1 MSWFSGVT
9 SWWTGE
15 PAAPAEPVL
24 REEEKDEMIPE
35 EPWVKAL
42 QYTSVMKRGDP
53 EDIHKE
59 PKEIILE
66 PHAKKFVLRSKDYLE
81 THIKVNSGP
90 SLLRLAG
97 SDLILE
103 KGVRKL
109 SHVSEFPETLPMLHP
124 ERRFLVINWQL
135 PASPPFS
142 FVVTYV
148 FPNEEE
154 RAEMRSKMTEEERA
168 IEENAWNL
176 LEKFVSDDPEV
187 DEKWRNSRFKLIPQ
201 IVEGPWYVRTVTP
214 SNVPALICN
223 KLATTYIRGPNY
235 FELDIDITTSLTANT
250 IWSVV
255 SGVTASLVI
264 DLAWVIQGNTIE
276 ELPEQILGTIR
287 LSRIVLSPDLVRVV
301 TRPPKPE
308 DEKKEGEAA
317 ADGKPAEEKPAEE
330 KPAEEKPAEEK
341 PAEEKPAEEKPA
353 EEKPAEEK
361 PAEEKPAE
369 EKPAEEKPA
378 EEKPAEEKPA
388 EEKPA
393 EEKPAEEKPAEEKP
407 AEEKPAEEKPA
418 EEKPAEEK
426 PAEEKPAEEKPAEEK
441 PAEEKPAEEKP
452 AEEKPAEE
460 KPAEEKPAEEKPAEE
475 KPAEEKPTEAQ

>member
-15 PAAPAEPVL
+15 PAAPPEPVVK
-24 REEEKDEMIPE
+24 EEEKDEMIPE
-35 EPWVKAL
+35 ESWVKAL
-42 QYTSVMKRGDP
+42 GYDSVLKRGNP

-59 PKEIILE
+59 PKEMILE
-66 PHAKKFVLRSKDYLE
+66 PHARKFVLRSKDYLE
-81 THIKVNSGP
+81 TRIKIHSGP
-90 SLLRLAG
+90 ALLRLIG

-103 KGVRKL
+103 KGVNKL
-109 SHVSEFPETLPMLHP
+109 THVSDLPGTPAKLYP
-124 ERRFLVINWQL
+124 DRRFLVINWQL

-168 IEENAWNL
+168 VEDNAWKL
-176 LEKFVSDDPEV
+176 LEKFVSNDPEV
-187 DEKWRNSRFKLIPQ
+187 DDKWRNSRFKLIPQ

-214 SNVPALICN
+214 SNVPALIGN
-223 KLATTYIRGPNY
+223 KLTTTYIHGPNY
-235 FELDIDITTSLTANT
+235 FELDIDITSSLTANT

-264 DLAWVIQGNTIE
+264 DLAWVIQGNSVE
-276 ELPEQILGTIR
+276 ELPEQIFGTIR
-287 LSRIVLSPDLVRVV
+287 LSRIVLNPDIVRVV
-301 TRPPKPE
+301 S
-308 DEKKEGEAA
+308 KE
-317 ADGKPAEEKPAEE
+317 KPAEEKPAEEKPAEENPVEEKPAEE

-388 EEKPA
+388 E
-393 EEKPAEEKPAEEKP
+393 
-407 AEEKPAEEKPA
+407 
-418 EEKPAEEK
+418 
-426 PAEEKPAEEKPAEEK
+426 
-441 PAEEKPAEEKP
+441 
-452 AEEKPAEE
+452 
-460 KPAEEKPAEEKPAEE
+460 
-475 KPAEEKPTEAQ
+475 AQQ

>member
-1 MSWFSGVT
+1 MSWFSSVA
-9 SWWTGE
+9 SWWSGE

-24 REEEKDEMIPE
+24 KEEEKDEMIPE
-35 EPWVKAL
+35 EKWVKDL
-42 QYTSVMKRGDP
+42 GYDSVLKRGDP

-66 PHAKKFVLRSKDYLE
+66 PHAHKFVVRSKDYLE
-81 THIKVNSGP
+81 THIKINSGP

-103 KGVRKL
+103 KGVNKL
-109 SHVSEFPETLPMLHP
+109 SHVCEFPGTLPQLHP

-154 RAEMRSKMTEEERA
+154 RAEMRSKMTEEEKA
-168 IEENAWNL
+168 VEENAWKL
-176 LEKFVSDDPEV
+176 LEKFASTDPEV
-187 DEKWRNSRFKLIPQ
+187 DDKWRNSRFKLIPQ

-214 SNVPALICN
+214 SNVPALIGN
-223 KLATTYIRGPNY
+223 KLTTTYINGPNY

-264 DLAWVIQGNTIE
+264 DLAWVIQGNTPE
-276 ELPEQILGTIR
+276 ELPEQIFGTIR
-287 LSRIVLSPDLVRVV
+287 LSRIVLNPDLVRVV
-301 TRPPKPE
+301 S
-308 DEKKEGEAA
+308 KE
-317 ADGKPAEEKPAEE
+317 PSAEEKPAEE

-426 PAEEKPAEEKPAEEK
+426 PAE
-441 PAEEKPAEEKP
+441 
-452 AEEKPAEE
+452 
-460 KPAEEKPAEEKPAEE
+460 
-475 KPAEEKPTEAQ
+475 AQ

>member
-1 MSWFSGVT
+1 MSSWFSGVA
-9 SWWTGE
+9 SWWNGE

-24 REEEKDEMIPE
+24 KEEEKDEMIPE

-42 QYTSVMKRGDP
+42 GYNSVLKRGEPD
-53 EDIHKE
+53 DIHKE

-81 THIKVNSGP
+81 TRIKINSGP
-90 SLLRLAG
+90 SLLRLIG

-103 KGVRKL
+103 KGVNKL
-109 SHVSEFPETLPMLHP
+109 KHVSDFPDTLPKLHP
-124 ERRFLVINWQL
+124 ERRFIVINWQL

-148 FPNEEE
+148 FPTEEE
-154 RAEMRSKMTEEERA
+154 RAEMRAKMTEEERA
-168 IEENAWNL
+168 VEENAWNL
-176 LEKFVSDDPEV
+176 LQKFVSEDPEV
-187 DEKWRNSRFKLIPQ
+187 DDKWRNSRFKLIPQ

-214 SNVPALICN
+214 SNVPALIGN
-223 KLATTYIRGPNY
+223 KLTTTYIHGPNY
-235 FELDIDITTSLTANT
+235 FELDIDITSSLTANT

-264 DLAWVIQGNTIE
+264 DLAWVIQGNTPE
-276 ELPEQILGTIR
+276 ELPEQIFGTIR
-287 LSRIVLSPDLVRVV
+287 LSRIVLNPDLVRVV
-301 TRPPKPE
+301 SKPKPPE
-308 DEKKEGEAA
+308 EEKKEEE
-317 ADGKPAEEKPAEE
+317 GKAAEEKPAEE

-426 PAEEKPAEEKPAEEK
+426 PAEEKPAEV
-441 PAEEKPAEEKP
+441 
-452 AEEKPAEE
+452 
-460 KPAEEKPAEEKPAEE
+460 
-475 KPAEEKPTEAQ
+475 QQ